1 MELIKRCKECLENEG
16 LLYNMD
22 LNHEERQI
30 LKTFNFL
37 TERPLILLI
46 NLDEDQFI
54 SGDYYGK
61 DEIEAFAKDKNI
73 PVIEVC
79 AKVELEISQLED
91 EFKTAFMEELG
102 ITETVYW

>member
-61 DEIEAFAKDKNI
+61 DEIEGFAKDKNI

-79 AKVELEISQLED
+79 AKVEL
-91 EFKTAFMEELG
+91 
-102 ITETVYW
+102 